1 MRPLTLED
9 PRTVGPYRTLV
20 RLGAGGM
27 GVVYLA
33 RSAGGSLAAVKVIRA
48 EHAADPGFRARF
60 RREAETAARI
70 TGPWVVPVLGADTEA
85 REPWLAT
92 AFVPGPSLAQV
103 VAAGGPLPAV
113 TVRALGSR
121 LAEALVVVHEAGL
134 IHRDVKP
141 GNVLLALDGPR
152 LIDFGIARHEGA
164 TALTATG
171 AVIGTPGY
179 LAPEQA
185 SAGAL
190 GPPCDVFSLGC
201 VLVYAATGRG
211 PFGEGGGAGAL
222 FRTVHEEPDL
232 TGVPPGSAS
241 LIAACLAKDPA
252 ARPTASRVRDA
263 LAGGG
268 EAVPDLAGRAVP
280 DPDRPEPSA
289 PGASRDPRESLRAAP
304 DLAGRVAPDPAGRV
318 MPDPAGRAVP
328 DPAGRVAPDPAGR
341 AAPDLAGRAVPDPA
355 GRVAPDPAGRVAPD
369 PAGRAVPDL
378 AGRAVPD
385 PDRPEPSAPRAS
397 RDPRESLR
405 AAPDPGES
413 AARGESPRTAS
424 ALTPWQA
431 PAGLP
436 ALIAER
442 SAAALALPD
451 PEPLPTTPTPAGDE
465 TGRDEAAGH
474 EATGQEGGP
483 TRRRVLTGAAAGA
496 VLLVGGSAAGW
507 NALWGRGGRAGGS
520 PAGSGDSPT
529 YTIGL
534 HTDLGGPGRA
544 TGLAHQRGAQLAVA
558 DHNSRKDKAFR
569 LALRA
574 EDDRGDPAAALRVAE
589 RLAADP
595 AVIAVLGPTGAVLRE
610 ELVQRYGAARLA
622 NVVVAAGSSTVE
634 SGTGLHLCVTRPLD
648 RMLTPGLIS
657 YLTRT
662 RPATRILLV
671 EDAADPGLAGEVGS
685 AFREATPTGATL
697 LEHPLARG
705 DAGFGAVA
713 RKAVAG
719 RADAVVLGGGDAS
732 RAARLATALTAE
744 GFTGA
749 RVAAGPALG
758 PAFLDGA
765 GEAAD
770 GWVSAEAY
778 TDPAALPA
786 ARAFTAAHR
795 KRFGAPP
802 ATWAAEAYDAVGL
815 IARAAG
821 TTSASDEVRSG
832 IGGRLVRT
840 EHRGIVR
847 TLAFTAS
854 TRQMRMPDGIFLY
867 RIEKGRPRFL
877 GPYEEVREA
886 PDGSGR

>member
-1 MRPLTLED
+1 MRPLTSED

-33 RSAGGSLAAVKVIRA
+33 RSAGGALAAVKVIRA

-103 VAAGGPLPAV
+103 VAAGGPLPTVAV
-113 TVRALGSR
+113 RELGSR
-121 LAEALVVVHEAGL
+121 LAEALVAVHEAGL

-185 SAGAL
+185 SAGPL

-201 VLVYAATGRG
+201 ALVYAATGRG

-232 TGVPPGSAS
+232 TGIPPGLAP

-268 EAVPDLAGRAVP
+268 EAALDPAGRVMPDPDGPDPDGP

-289 PGASRDPRESLRAAP
+289 PSASRDPRESLRAA
-304 DLAGRVAPDPAGRV
+304 
-318 MPDPAGRAVP
+318 
-328 DPAGRVAPDPAGR
+328 
-341 AAPDLAGRAVPDPA
+341 
-355 GRVAPDPAGRVAPD
+355 
-369 PAGRAVPDL
+369 
-378 AGRAVPD
+378 
-385 PDRPEPSAPRAS
+385 S
-397 RDPRESLR
+397 
-405 AAPDPGES
+405 DPGES
-413 AARGESPRTAS
+413 PDRGESPCTAPV
-424 ALTPWQA
+424 LTPWQA

-465 TGRDEAAGH
+465 TAGGETAGH
-474 EATGQEGGP
+474 EATGKNSGP
-483 TRRRVLTGAAAGA
+483 ARRRVLTAGAAGA
-496 VLLVGGSAAGW
+496 VLLAGGSAAVW
-507 NALWGRGGRAGGS
+507 NALRGRGTGAGGPPS
-520 PAGSGDSPT
+520 GSGESPT

-534 HTDLGGPGRA
+534 HADLGGPGRA
-544 TGLAHQRGAQLAVA
+544 TGLAHQRGALLAVA
-558 DHNSRKDKAFR
+558 DHNSRKDKTFR
-569 LALRA
+569 LALRT

-595 AVIAVLGPTGAVLRE
+595 AVIAVLGPTGGVLRE

-648 RMLTPGLIS
+648 DMLTPGLIS
-657 YLTRT
+657 HLART
-662 RPATRILLV
+662 TPAGRILLV
-671 EDAADPGLAGEVGS
+671 EDAADPGLAGEVGR
-685 AFREATPTGATL
+685 AFREAAPTGATL
-697 LEHPLARG
+697 LEHPLVRG

-713 RKAVAG
+713 RKAVTG

-732 RAARLATALTAE
+732 RAARLATALTGE

-765 GEAAD
+765 GDAAD
-770 GWVSAEAY
+770 GWVFAEAY
-778 TDPAALPA
+778 ADPAALPA

-795 KRFGAPP
+795 ERFGAPP

-821 TTSASDEVRSG
+821 TTSASGEVRSG
-832 IGGRLVRT
+832 IGGRIVRT

-854 TRQMRMPDGIFLY
+854 TRRTRMPDGIFLY
-867 RIEKGRPRFL
+867 RIEQGRPRFL
-877 GPYEEVREA
+877 GPYEEVRGA
-886 PDGSGR
+886 SGGSGR

>member
-1 MRPLTLED
+1 APPRSPRADGRPLTSED

-33 RSAGGSLAAVKVIRA
+33 RSAGGTLAAVKVIRA

-103 VAAGGPLPAV
+103 VAAGGPLPPV

-121 LAEALVVVHEAGL
+121 LADALVAVHEAGL

-185 SAGAL
+185 SAGPL

-232 TGVPPGSAS
+232 TGIPSGLAP

-263 LAGGG
+263 LTGGG
-268 EAVPDLAGRAVP
+268 EA
-280 DPDRPEPSA
+280 
-289 PGASRDPRESLRAAP
+289 
-304 DLAGRVAPDPAGRV
+304 APDPAGRV
-318 MPDPAGRAVP
+318 MPDP
-328 DPAGRVAPDPAGR
+328 
-341 AAPDLAGRAVPDPA
+341 
-355 GRVAPDPAGRVAPD
+355 
-369 PAGRAVPDL
+369 
-378 AGRAVPD
+378 
-385 PDRPEPSAPRAS
+385 DRPEPTAPSAS
-397 RDPRESLR
+397 RDPRESFR
-405 AAPDPGES
+405 AASDPGES
-413 AARGESPRTAS
+413 PDPPRPGTSDLRESPDPARRRSPDPGESPRTAP
-424 ALTPWQA
+424 TP
-431 PAGLP
+431 
-436 ALIAER
+436 
-442 SAAALALPD
+442 ALALPA
-451 PEPLPTTPTPAGDE
+451 PRTAAQPRPTPAG
-465 TGRDEAAGH
+465 GRKPPGTKTAGD
-474 EATGQEGGP
+474 EATGKEGGP
-483 TRRRVLTGAAAGA
+483 ARRRVLTAGAAKNRPPRRR
-496 VLLVGGSAAGW
+496 VRR
-507 NALWGRGGRAGGS
+507 ALERPAWARHRGGRS
-520 PAGSGDSPT
+520 
-529 YTIGL
+529 IGRVRGVT
-534 HTDLGGPGRA
+534 HVHDRAPTDLGGPGRA

-569 LALRA
+569 LALRTENDA
-574 EDDRGDPAAALRVAE
+574 GDPAAAPRVAE

-622 NVVVAAGSSTVE
+622 TVVVAAGSSTVE

-662 RPATRILLV
+662 SPAGRVLLV

-685 AFREATPTGATL
+685 AFREAVLPRCHAPRTP
-697 LEHPLARG
+697 P
-705 DAGFGAVA
+705 
-713 RKAVAG
+713 
-719 RADAVVLGGGDAS
+719 
-732 RAARLATALTAE
+732 
-744 GFTGA
+744 
-749 RVAAGPALG
+749 
-758 PAFLDGA
+758 
-765 GEAAD
+765 
-770 GWVSAEAY
+770 
-778 TDPAALPA
+778 
-786 ARAFTAAHR
+786 
-795 KRFGAPP
+795 
-802 ATWAAEAYDAVGL
+802 
-815 IARAAG
+815 
-821 TTSASDEVRSG
+821 
-832 IGGRLVRT
+832 
-840 EHRGIVR
+840 
-847 TLAFTAS
+847 
-854 TRQMRMPDGIFLY
+854 
-867 RIEKGRPRFL
+867 RP
-877 GPYEEVREA
+877 
-886 PDGSGR
+886 

>member
-1 MRPLTLED
+1 MRPLTSED

-60 RREAETAARI
+60 RREAKAAARI

-103 VAAGGPLPAV
+103 VAAGGPLPPV

-121 LAEALVVVHEAGL
+121 LAEALAAVHEAGL

-185 SAGAL
+185 SAGPL

-232 TGVPPGSAS
+232 TGVPSGLTS
-241 LIAACLAKDPA
+241 LIVACLAKDPA

-263 LAGGG
+263 AADG
-268 EAVPDLAGRAVP
+268 EPAP
-280 DPDRPEPSA
+280 DPGETPPPGDFRPPAPARPRPS
-289 PGASRDPRESLRAAP
+289 DPRESLRAAP
-304 DLAGRVAPDPAGRV
+304 APGEPPDPA
-318 MPDPAGRAVP
+318 P
-328 DPAGRVAPDPAGR
+328 
-341 AAPDLAGRAVPDPA
+341 
-355 GRVAPDPAGRVAPD
+355 
-369 PAGRAVPDL
+369 
-378 AGRAVPD
+378 
-385 PDRPEPSAPRAS
+385 
-397 RDPRESLR
+397 
-405 AAPDPGES
+405 
-413 AARGESPRTAS
+413 PRTPHPSEAP
-424 ALTPWQA
+424 APTPWQP

-451 PEPLPTTPTPAGDE
+451 PEPLPTTLTPAGDA
-465 TGRDEAAGH
+465 TAGH

-520 PAGSGDSPT
+520 PAGSGEAPT

-534 HTDLGGPGRA
+534 HADLGGPGRA

-558 DHNSRKDKAFR
+558 DHNSREDTAFR
-569 LALRA
+569 LALRT
-574 EDDRGDPAAALRVAE
+574 EDDAGDPAAALRVAG

-595 AVIAVLGPTGAVLRE
+595 AVVAVLGPTGAALRAD
-610 ELVQRYGAARLA
+610 LVQRYGEARLA
-622 NVVVAAGSSTVE
+622 TVVVAAGTSTVE
-634 SGTGLHLCVTRPLD
+634 SGTGLNLCLTRPLD
-648 RMLTPGLIS
+648 RMLTPGLIG
-657 YLTRT
+657 YLTST

-671 EDAADPGLAGEVGS
+671 EDAADPGLAGEIGS

-713 RKAVAG
+713 RKAVSSG
-719 RADAVVLGGGDAS
+719 ADAVVLGGGDPS
-732 RAARLATALTAE
+732 RAARLATALAGE

-749 RVAAGPALG
+749 RVGVGPALG

-765 GEAAD
+765 GAAAD
-770 GWVSAEAY
+770 GWVFAEAY
-778 TDPAALPA
+778 ADPAALPA

-821 TTSASDEVRSG
+821 TTSASGEVRSG

-847 TLAFTAS
+847 TLAFDAS
-854 TRQMRMPDGIFLY
+854 TRQVRIPDGIFLH
-867 RIEKGRPRFL
+867 RIENGRPRFL
-877 GPYEEVREA
+877 GPYGEVRETSG
-886 PDGSGR
+886 GSGR

>member
-1 MRPLTLED
+1 MRPLTSED
-9 PRTVGPYRTLV
+9 PRTVGPYRALV

-232 TGVPPGSAS
+232 TGVPPGSAP

-268 EAVPDLAGRAVP
+268 EAASDPAGRVMPDPAGRAAPDLAGRVMPDPAGRAAPDPAGRAVP

-289 PGASRDPRESLRAAP
+289 PRAPRDPRESLRAAP
-304 DLAGRVAPDPAGRV
+304 DLAGRAAPDP
-318 MPDPAGRAVP
+318 
-328 DPAGRVAPDPAGR
+328 
-341 AAPDLAGRAVPDPA
+341 
-355 GRVAPDPAGRVAPD
+355 
-369 PAGRAVPDL
+369 

-465 TGRDEAAGH
+465 TGGDRATGDEAAGH

-483 TRRRVLTGAAAGA
+483 TRRRVLAGAAVGA

-662 RPATRILLV
+662 RPATRIILV

-697 LEHPLARG
+697 FEHPLARG

-732 RAARLATALTAE
+732 RAARLATALAAE
-744 GFTGA
+744 GFTAA

-770 GWVSAEAY
+770 GWVFAEAY

>member
-1 MRPLTLED
+1 MRPLTSED

-20 RLGAGGM
+20 RLGVGGM

-33 RSAGGSLAAVKVIRA
+33 RSAGGALAAVKVIRA
-48 EHAADPGFRARF
+48 EHAADSGFRARF

-103 VAAGGPLPAV
+103 VAAGGPLPTV

-121 LAEALVVVHEAGL
+121 LAEALVAVHEAGL

-185 SAGAL
+185 SAGPL

-201 VLVYAATGRG
+201 VLVHAATGRG

-232 TGVPPGSAS
+232 TGIPPGLAP

-263 LAGGG
+263 LAVGG
-268 EAVPDLAGRAVP
+268 EAALDPAGRAAPDPAGRAPLDPHRRAAPGSAGRVMPDPARRGMP

-289 PGASRDPRESLRAAP
+289 PSASRDPRESLRAAS
-304 DLAGRVAPDPAGRV
+304 DPG
-318 MPDPAGRAVP
+318 
-328 DPAGRVAPDPAGR
+328 
-341 AAPDLAGRAVPDPA
+341 
-355 GRVAPDPAGRVAPD
+355 
-369 PAGRAVPDL
+369 
-378 AGRAVPD
+378 
-385 PDRPEPSAPRAS
+385 AS
-397 RDPRESLR
+397 
-405 AAPDPGES
+405 PDPGEY
-413 AARGESPRTAS
+413 PRTAS
-424 ALTPWQA
+424 VLTSWQA

-465 TGRDEAAGH
+465 TAGH
-474 EATGQEGGP
+474 EDTGENSGP
-483 TRRRVLTGAAAGA
+483 ARRRVLTTGAAGA
-496 VLLVGGSAAGW
+496 VLLVGGSAAVW
-507 NALWGRGGRAGGS
+507 NALRGRDTGAGGPLS
-520 PAGSGDSPT
+520 GSGESPT

-534 HTDLGGPGRA
+534 HADLGGPGRA

-569 LALRA
+569 LALRT

-634 SGTGLHLCVTRPLD
+634 SGTGLHQCVTRPLD
-648 RMLTPGLIS
+648 DMLTPGLIGH
-657 YLTRT
+657 LART
-662 RPATRILLV
+662 TPAGRILLV
-671 EDAADPGLAGEVGS
+671 EDAADPGLAGEVGR
-685 AFREATPTGATL
+685 AFREAAPTGATL
-697 LEHPLARG
+697 LEHPLVRG

-713 RKAVAG
+713 RKAVFG

-732 RAARLATALTAE
+732 RAARLATALTGE

-749 RVAAGPALG
+749 RVAVGPALG

-765 GEAAD
+765 GAAAD
-770 GWVSAEAY
+770 GWVFAEAY
-778 TDPAALPA
+778 ADPAALPA

-795 KRFGAPP
+795 ERFGAPP

-821 TTSASDEVRSG
+821 ATSASGEVRSG
-832 IGGRLVRT
+832 IGGRIVRT

-854 TRQMRMPDGIFLY
+854 TRRMRMPDGIFLY
-867 RIEKGRPRFL
+867 RIEKGSPRFL
-877 GPYEEVREA
+877 GPYEEA
-886 PDGSGR
+886 GDASDGSGR

>member
-1 MRPLTLED
+1 MRPLTSED
-9 PRTVGPYRTLV
+9 PRTVGPHRTLV

-33 RSAGGSLAAVKVIRA
+33 RSAGGALAAVKVIRA

-60 RREAETAARI
+60 RREAEAAARI

-103 VAAGGPLPAV
+103 VAAGGPLPPV
-113 TVRALGSR
+113 TVRALGRR
-121 LAEALVVVHEAGL
+121 LAEALAAVHEAGL

-141 GNVLLALDGPR
+141 GNVLLGLDGPR

-185 SAGAL
+185 SAGPL

-222 FRTVHEEPDL
+222 FRTVHEQPDL
-232 TGVPPGSAS
+232 TGIPPGLAP

-263 LAGGG
+263 LAADG
-268 EAVPDLAGRAVP
+268 EAA
-280 DPDRPEPSA
+280 PDRSA
-289 PGASRDPRESLRAAP
+289 PRDPRESLRASSAP
-304 DLAGRVAPDPAGRV
+304 DLAPDPA
-318 MPDPAGRAVP
+318 
-328 DPAGRVAPDPAGR
+328 
-341 AAPDLAGRAVPDPA
+341 
-355 GRVAPDPAGRVAPD
+355 
-369 PAGRAVPDL
+369 
-378 AGRAVPD
+378 
-385 PDRPEPSAPRAS
+385 E
-397 RDPRESLR
+397 
-405 AAPDPGES
+405 
-413 AARGESPRTAS
+413 
-424 ALTPWQA
+424 ALTPVLGEAPAQDLPPHPGEPRPPGRAESPAPNETPAPTPWQP
-431 PAGLP
+431 PAGLA

-451 PEPLPTTPTPAGDE
+451 PEPLPTTLIPAGDD
-465 TGRDEAAGH
+465 TAGDD
-474 EATGQEGGP
+474 AVDREGGP
-483 TRRRVLTGAAAGA
+483 TRRRVLTGGAAGA
-496 VLLVGGSAAGW
+496 VLLVGGAAAGW
-507 NALWGRGGRAGGS
+507 NALWGRGSRVGGPSGR
-520 PAGSGDSPT
+520 SGEPPT

-534 HTDLGGPGRA
+534 HADLGGPGRA
-544 TGLAHQRGAQLAVA
+544 VGLAHRRGAQLAVA

-569 LALRA
+569 LALRI
-574 EDDRGDPAAALRVAE
+574 EDDAGDPAAALRVAG

-595 AVIAVLGPTGAVLRE
+595 AVVAVLGPTGAVLRE
-610 ELVQRYGAARLA
+610 ELVQRYGEARLA
-622 NVVVAAGSSTVE
+622 TVVVAAGSSTVE
-634 SGTGLHLCVTRPLD
+634 SGSGLHLCVTRPLD

-662 RPATRILLV
+662 SPATRVLLV

-685 AFREATPTGATL
+685 AFREAALTGVTL

-705 DAGFGAVA
+705 DAGFGGLA

-719 RADAVVLGGGDAS
+719 RADAVVLGGGDAA
-732 RAARLATALTAE
+732 RAARLATALAGE
-744 GFTGA
+744 GFTGT

-765 GEAAD
+765 GTAAD
-770 GWVSAEAY
+770 GWVFAEAY
-778 TDPAALPA
+778 ADPAALPA

-821 TTSASDEVRSG
+821 TTSASGEVRSG

-847 TLAFTAS
+847 TLAFDAS
-854 TRQMRMPDGIFLY
+854 TRQVRIPDGIFLY

-877 GPYEEVREA
+877 GPYGQVRQA
-886 PDGSGR
+886 SGGSGRRSPGQA

>member
-1 MRPLTLED
+1 MRPLTSED
-9 PRTVGPYRTLV
+9 PRAVGPYRTLV

-60 RREAETAARI
+60 RREAEAAARI

-103 VAAGGPLPAV
+103 VAAGGPLPPV

-121 LAEALVVVHEAGL
+121 LAEALAAVHEAGL

-185 SAGAL
+185 SAGPL

-232 TGVPPGSAS
+232 TGVPPGLTP

-263 LAGGG
+263 PAADR
-268 EAVPDLAGRAVP
+268 EAA
-280 DPDRPEPSA
+280 PDRSA
-289 PGASRDPRESLRAAP
+289 PRDPRESLRAAP
-304 DLAGRVAPDPAGRV
+304 APGESPDPAEALPPVPGDA
-318 MPDPAGRAVP
+318 PLPSEAPAP
-328 DPAGRVAPDPAGR
+328 
-341 AAPDLAGRAVPDPA
+341 
-355 GRVAPDPAGRVAPD
+355 
-369 PAGRAVPDL
+369 
-378 AGRAVPD
+378 
-385 PDRPEPSAPRAS
+385 
-397 RDPRESLR
+397 
-405 AAPDPGES
+405 
-413 AARGESPRTAS
+413 
-424 ALTPWQA
+424 ALTPWQP

-451 PEPLPTTPTPAGDE
+451 PEPLPTTLTPAGDE
-465 TGRDEAAGH
+465 TAGDRATGDEAVGR
-474 EATGQEGGP
+474 GP
-483 TRRRVLTGAAAGA
+483 TRRRVLTGTAAGA

-507 NALWGRGGRAGGS
+507 NALWGRGSRAGGS
-520 PAGSGDSPT
+520 PAGSGESPT

-534 HTDLGGPGRA
+534 HADLGGPGRA

-558 DHNSRKDKAFR
+558 DHNSREDKAFR
-569 LALRA
+569 LALRT
-574 EDDRGDPAAALRVAE
+574 EDDAGDPAAALRVAG

-595 AVIAVLGPTGAVLRE
+595 AVIAVLGPTGGVLRE
-610 ELVQRYGAARLA
+610 DLVQRYGEARLA
-622 NVVVAAGSSTVE
+622 TVVVAAGSSTVE
-634 SGTGLHLCVTRPLD
+634 TGTGLHLCVTRPLD

-662 RPATRILLV
+662 SPATRILLV
-671 EDAADPGLAGEVGS
+671 EDAADPGLAGEIGS
-685 AFREATPTGATL
+685 TFREAALTGVTL

-705 DAGFGAVA
+705 DAAFGAIA
-713 RKAVAG
+713 RKAVSSG
-719 RADAVVLGGGDAS
+719 ADAVVHAGGDAS
-732 RAARLATALTAE
+732 RAARLATALAGE

-765 GEAAD
+765 GAAAD
-770 GWVSAEAY
+770 GWVFAEAY
-778 TDPAALPA
+778 ADPAALPA
-786 ARAFTAAHR
+786 ARTFTAAHR

-821 TTSASDEVRSG
+821 TTSASGEVRSG

-847 TLAFTAS
+847 TLAFDAS
-854 TRQMRMPDGIFLY
+854 TRQVRIPDGIFLH

-877 GPYEEVREA
+877 GPYGEVREA
-886 PDGSGR
+886 SGGSGR

>member
-1 MRPLTLED
+1 MRPLTSED
-9 PRTVGPYRTLV
+9 PRAVGPYRTLV

-60 RREAETAARI
+60 RREAEAAARI

-103 VAAGGPLPAV
+103 VAAGGPLPPV

-121 LAEALVVVHEAGL
+121 LAEALAAVHEAGL

-185 SAGAL
+185 SAGPL

-232 TGVPPGSAS
+232 TGVPPGLTP

-263 LAGGG
+263 PAADG
-268 EAVPDLAGRAVP
+268 EAA
-280 DPDRPEPSA
+280 PDRSA
-289 PGASRDPRESLRAAP
+289 PRDPRESLRAAP
-304 DLAGRVAPDPAGRV
+304 APGEPPDPAEALPPIPGDA
-318 MPDPAGRAVP
+318 PLPSEAPAP
-328 DPAGRVAPDPAGR
+328 
-341 AAPDLAGRAVPDPA
+341 
-355 GRVAPDPAGRVAPD
+355 
-369 PAGRAVPDL
+369 
-378 AGRAVPD
+378 
-385 PDRPEPSAPRAS
+385 
-397 RDPRESLR
+397 
-405 AAPDPGES
+405 
-413 AARGESPRTAS
+413 
-424 ALTPWQA
+424 ALTAWQP

-451 PEPLPTTPTPAGDE
+451 PEPLPTTLTPAGDE
-465 TGRDEAAGH
+465 TAGDRATGDEAVGR
-474 EATGQEGGP
+474 GP

-507 NALWGRGGRAGGS
+507 NALWGRGSRAGGS
-520 PAGSGDSPT
+520 PAGSGESPT

-534 HTDLGGPGRA
+534 HADLGGPGRA

-558 DHNSRKDKAFR
+558 DHNSREDKAFR
-569 LALRA
+569 LALRT
-574 EDDRGDPAAALRVAE
+574 EDDAGDPAAALRVAG

-595 AVIAVLGPTGAVLRE
+595 AVIAVLGPTGGVLRE
-610 ELVQRYGAARLA
+610 DLVQRYGEARLA
-622 NVVVAAGSSTVE
+622 TVVVAAGSSTVE
-634 SGTGLHLCVTRPLD
+634 TGTGLHLCVTRPLD

-662 RPATRILLV
+662 SPATRILLV
-671 EDAADPGLAGEVGS
+671 EDAADPGLAGEIGS
-685 AFREATPTGATL
+685 TFREAALTGVTL

-705 DAGFGAVA
+705 DAAFGAVA
-713 RKAVAG
+713 RKAVSSG
-719 RADAVVLGGGDAS
+719 ADAVVHAGGDAS
-732 RAARLATALTAE
+732 RAARLATALAGE

-765 GEAAD
+765 GAAAD
-770 GWVSAEAY
+770 GWVFAEAY
-778 TDPAALPA
+778 ADPAALPA
-786 ARAFTAAHR
+786 ARTFTAAHR

-821 TTSASDEVRSG
+821 TTSASGEVRSG

-847 TLAFTAS
+847 TLAFDAS
-854 TRQMRMPDGIFLY
+854 TRQVRIPDGIFLH
-867 RIEKGRPRFL
+867 RIEDGRPRFL
-877 GPYEEVREA
+877 GPYGEVREA
-886 PDGSGR
+886 SGGSGR

>member
-1 MRPLTLED
+1 MRPLTSED

-103 VAAGGPLPAV
+103 VADRGPLPVV

-185 SAGAL
+185 SAGPL

-232 TGVPPGSAS
+232 TGIPPGPAP
-241 LIAACLAKDPA
+241 LIAACLTKDPA

-268 EAVPDLAGRAVP
+268 EA
-280 DPDRPEPSA
+280 
-289 PGASRDPRESLRAAP
+289 
-304 DLAGRVAPDPAGRV
+304 APDPAGREV
-318 MPDPAGRAVP
+318 PGSAGRAVSGSAGRAVPDPAGRAVP
-328 DPAGRVAPDPAGR
+328 DP
-341 AAPDLAGRAVPDPA
+341 
-355 GRVAPDPAGRVAPD
+355 
-369 PAGRAVPDL
+369 

-405 AAPDPGES
+405 AASDPGESLRAAPDPGGSLRAASDPGES
-413 AARGESPRTAS
+413 AARGESPRTAY

-451 PEPLPTTPTPAGDE
+451 PEPLPTTPAPPGDETAGDE
-465 TGRDEAAGH
+465 TAGH
-474 EATGQEGGP
+474 EATGKVGGP
-483 TRRRVLTGAAAGA
+483 ARRRVLAAGAAGA
-496 VLLVGGSAAGW
+496 VLLVGGSAAVW
-507 NALWGRGGRAGGS
+507 NALRGRGTGAGGF
-520 PAGSGDSPT
+520 PEGAGDSPT

-534 HTDLGGPGRA
+534 HADLGGPGRA

-558 DHNSRKDKAFR
+558 DHNSRTDKAFR
-569 LALRA
+569 LALRT

-732 RAARLATALTAE
+732 RAGRLATALAGE

-770 GWVSAEAY
+770 GWVFAEAY
-778 TDPAALPA
+778 ADPAGLPA

-854 TRQMRMPDGIFLY
+854 TRRMRMPDGIFLY
-867 RIEKGRPRFL
+867 RIEQGRPRFL

-886 PDGSGR
+886 SDGSGR

>member
-1 MRPLTLED
+1 MRPLTSED

-33 RSAGGSLAAVKVIRA
+33 RSAGGALAAVKVIRA

-103 VAAGGPLPAV
+103 VAAGGPLPPV

-121 LAEALVVVHEAGL
+121 LAEALVAVHEAGL

-185 SAGAL
+185 SAGPL

-232 TGVPPGSAS
+232 TGIPPGLAP

-268 EAVPDLAGRAVP
+268 EAAPDPAGRAVP
-280 DPDRPEPSA
+280 GS
-289 PGASRDPRESLRAAP
+289 
-304 DLAGRVAPDPAGRV
+304 AGRVMPDPAGRV

-328 DPAGRVAPDPAGR
+328 GSAGRVM
-341 AAPDLAGRAVPDPA
+341 
-355 GRVAPDPAGRVAPD
+355 
-369 PAGRAVPDL
+369 
-378 AGRAVPD
+378 PD
-385 PDRPEPSAPRAS
+385 PDRPEPPEPSAPSAS

-405 AAPDPGES
+405 AASDPGEPFRAASDPGES

-465 TGRDEAAGH
+465 TAGDETSGHEAAGK
-474 EATGQEGGP
+474 GGGP
-483 TRRRVLTGAAAGA
+483 ARRRVLTAGAAGA
-496 VLLVGGSAAGW
+496 VLLVGGSAAVW
-507 NALWGRGGRAGGS
+507 NALRGRGTGAGGPS
-520 PAGSGDSPT
+520 AGAGDSPT

-534 HTDLGGPGRA
+534 HADLGGPGRA

-558 DHNSRKDKAFR
+558 DHNSREDKAFR
-569 LALRA
+569 LALRT

-648 RMLTPGLIS
+648 DMLTPGLIS
-657 YLTRT
+657 HLART
-662 RPATRILLV
+662 TPAGRILLV
-671 EDAADPGLAGEVGS
+671 EDAADPGLAGEVGRG
-685 AFREATPTGATL
+685 FRESTLTGATL
-697 LEHPLARG
+697 IEHPLARG

-713 RKAVAG
+713 RKAVTG

-732 RAARLATALTAE
+732 RAARLATALAGE

-770 GWVSAEAY
+770 GWVFAEAY
-778 TDPAALPA
+778 ADPAALPA
-786 ARAFTAAHR
+786 ARAFTAAHLG
-795 KRFGAPP
+795 RFGAPP

-821 TTSASDEVRSG
+821 ATSASGEVRSG
-832 IGGRLVRT
+832 IGGRIVRT

-854 TRQMRMPDGIFLY
+854 IRRVRMPDGIFLY
-867 RIEKGRPRFL
+867 RIEQGRPRFL

-886 PDGSGR
+886 SDGSGR